1 MQTSSQLLTEQDIIR
16 LLTTLCEVLSQN
28 SRSAKH
34 CSSERLLDNAE
45 LRNSFLRQATQSEDH
60 KLRRMA
66 YKLLRVDFEKVFGQ
80 TGSVSD
86 VDNVSFDN
94 NQKTKSGKLQ
104 SHSNKNNKQLVL
116 LKGTIAGLSLV
127 LIITLAMLF
136 RSNISH
142 LFNQRVEVS
151 DSITQNTTWTADK
164 EYILRSIV
172 YVEQGAKL
180 TIEAGTQI
188 KGDKGT
194 ALIITRDSQLIA
206 SGSPEHPVIFSSN
219 KSTGERK
226 RGDWGGVVLLGNA
239 PINRGESAHIEG
251 IPGED
256 VRGDFGGADSQSS
269 CGVLQY
275 VRIEFA
281 GYEVYTDNEL
291 NGLTL
296 GGCGSS
302 TIVRYVQIHKALD
315 DGIEVFGGSVN
326 MKNIVVTGA
335 KDDSFDWDMGWQGK
349 VQFLIV
355 QLHIDGGDNGFEGDN
370 FKKNPLA
377 EPVSKPAF
385 YNVTM
390 IGANNSQ
397 ISQRAMNIRRGS
409 GGTFSN
415 FIISGFSNESVD
427 LRGNEVANLVEN
439 GDLNYNNILFY
450 SIGKNG
456 KQYFSIESDKKD
468 DDKGFIEADYL
479 TRPHLNNKFGF
490 DPRLP
495 VSVYNPVEPDFT
507 PYSHSPARESKANIP
522 QGEFWDE
529 GANYLGAIRPG
540 IASNWLQGWTS
551 FPVN

>member
-1 MQTSSQLLTEQDIIR
+1 MQATSELLTEQDIIR
-16 LLTTLCEVLSQN
+16 LITTLCEVLSQN
-28 SRSAKH
+28 AHSVKH
-34 CSSERLLDNAE
+34 CSSERLLENAE
-45 LRNSFLRQATQSEDH
+45 LRNELLREAAKSEDH

-66 YKLLRVDFEKVFGQ
+66 YKLLRVDFEKVFGNSEAYSEDVND
-80 TGSVSD
+80 SVEHKHSTYS
-86 VDNVSFDN
+86 NKM
-94 NQKTKSGKLQ
+94 QK
-104 SHSNKNNKQLVL
+104 HSNKGNQQLAL
-116 LKGTIAGLSLV
+116 LKGTIVGLSLV
-127 LIITLAMLF
+127 LIITLGLLF
-136 RSNISH
+136 QADINS
-142 LFNQRVEVS
+142 LFNQKVEVS
-151 DSITQNTTWTADK
+151 GSISLDTTWTADK
-164 EYILRSIV
+164 EYILNSVV
-172 YVEQGAKL
+172 YVEQGTKL
-180 TIEAGTQI
+180 TIEAGTKI
-188 KGDKGT
+188 KGNRGS
-194 ALIITRDSQLIA
+194 ALIITRGSQLIA
-206 SGSPEHPVIFSSN
+206 SGNPGQPVIFSSN
-219 KSTGERK
+219 KSKGKRT

-239 PINRGESAHIEG
+239 PINRGVTAHIEG
-251 IPGED
+251 IPD
-256 VRGDFGGADSQSS
+256 DDSRGDFGGEESQSS
-269 CGVLQY
+269 CGILQY

-315 DGIEVFGGSVN
+315 DGIEVFGGTVN
-326 MKNIVVTGA
+326 LKNIVITGA

-349 VQFLIV
+349 VQFLVV
-355 QLHIDGGDNGFEGDN
+355 QQHLDGGDNGFEGDN

-377 EPVSKPAF
+377 TPISRPVF

-409 GGTFSN
+409 GGIFSN
-415 FIISGFSNESVD
+415 FIITGFSNESID
-427 LRGNEVANLVEN
+427 LRGNYVANLIEN
-439 GDLNYNNILFY
+439 GDLSYNNILFY

-456 KQYFSIESDKKD
+456 KQYFSNESGKKD
-468 DDKGFIEADYL
+468 DDNGFIEADYL
-479 TRPHLNNKFGF
+479 THPSLNNKFGF

-495 VSVYNPVEPDFT
+495 VSIFNPVEPDFT

-540 IASNWLQGWTS
+540 IATNWLQRWTS